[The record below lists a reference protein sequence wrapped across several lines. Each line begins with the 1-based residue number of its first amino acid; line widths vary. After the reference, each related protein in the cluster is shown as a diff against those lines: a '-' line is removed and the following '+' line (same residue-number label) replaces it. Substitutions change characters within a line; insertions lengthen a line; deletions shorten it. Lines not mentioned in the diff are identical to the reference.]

1 MNLSSLDTAL
11 FLFINKTLHLKTLD
25 PVMVFVTV
33 KPYLIALPFVLAIF
47 VKDRK
52 AALPMFAVS
61 LAAFAMSDWAG
72 FALKELFARPR
83 PCAALEGVS
92 LLVGC
97 GGSFSMPSNHA
108 ADSFA
113 FAVPFYLMTKS
124 RLRYALLAE
133 AALVAL
139 SRPYVGVHYP
149 SDIAVGALLG
159 SAVAVCT
166 VKVYRW
172 AEGRAVDKPAATWLW
187 VFLAALSLFRIYYI
201 LNGPLD
207 LSADEAHY
215 WEWSRRLDI
224 GYYSKGPLIAYLIA
238 LGTSVFGNNAFGV
251 RALAVV
257 LSVLSSIFMFRLG
270 RDLYDEK
277 VGALSA
283 IVLQIVPIFNA
294 QAVLMTTDAPF
305 VFFWILSLYLI
316 HKALTSGHPAYWLLL
331 GLSAGAGLL
340 AKYTMAFFFL
350 SALLYILVSKER
362 RGWLARPW
370 PYAGAALAVAV
381 FSPVIIWNLA
391 HGMVALKHTA
401 GHLNV
406 SGGLSISPR
415 WLLNFL
421 GSQLGVVTPLLLV
434 MVVIALVKL
443 RKTSQGAFLF
453 WFSAPVLAFFTLKS
467 LQGKVQANWPAAG
480 YLAGLTAFCAYYL
493 RDSSSAP
500 RARRATVAAALAISV
515 LVTAVSYYP
524 SLVNLPPRL
533 DPTKKVKGWAPLGEE
548 VSRIRKGLG
557 GPSFVFSDSYQVSS
571 ELAFYVEG
579 HPVTYCI
586 NLGRRMNQ
594 YDLWPGPEG
603 LAHYNAVF
611 VKINDSE
618 IPEEVGEAF
627 KSCDKR
633 LFIVLDKA
641 GRPLRTY
648 SIFTCRDFGGNMR
661 QRTPERF

>member
-1 MNLSSLDTAL
+1 
-11 FLFINKTLHLKTLD
+11 
-25 PVMVFVTV
+25 
-33 KPYLIALPFVLAIF
+33 
-47 VKDRK
+47 
-52 AALPMFAVS
+52 
-61 LAAFAMSDWAG
+61 
-72 FALKELFARPR
+72 
-83 PCAALEGVS
+83 
-92 LLVGC
+92 
-97 GGSFSMPSNHA
+97 
-108 ADSFA
+108 
-113 FAVPFYLMTKS
+113 
-124 RLRYALLAE
+124 
-133 AALVAL
+133 
-139 SRPYVGVHYP
+139 
-149 SDIAVGALLG
+149 
-159 SAVAVCT
+159 
-166 VKVYRW
+166 
-172 AEGRAVDKPAATWLW
+172 
-187 VFLAALSLFRIYYI
+187 
-201 LNGPLD
+201 
-207 LSADEAHY
+207 
-215 WEWSRRLDI
+215 
-224 GYYSKGPLIAYLIA
+224 
-238 LGTSVFGNNAFGV
+238 
-251 RALAVV
+251 
-257 LSVLSSIFMFRLG
+257 
-270 RDLYDEK
+270 
-277 VGALSA
+277 
-283 IVLQIVPIFNA
+283 
-294 QAVLMTTDAPF
+294 APF
-305 VFFWILSLYLI
+305 VFFWILSLYLM
-316 HKALTSGHPAYWLLL
+316 HRALTSGHPAYWLLL
-331 GLSAGAGLL
+331 GLTAGAGLL

-548 VSRIRKGLG
+548 VSRIMKGLG
-557 GPSFVFSDSYQVSS
+557 GPLFVFSDSYQVSS

-586 NLGRRMNQ
+586 NLGRRMN
-594 YDLWPGPEG
+594 
-603 LAHYNAVF
+603 
-611 VKINDSE
+611 
-618 IPEEVGEAF
+618 
-627 KSCDKR
+627 
-633 LFIVLDKA
+633 
-641 GRPLRTY
+641 
-648 SIFTCRDFGGNMR
+648 
-661 QRTPERF
+661 